1 MESGESKRGLRRR
14 GEGNSKVH
22 RTRDLKVQ
30 NRWVGSDDDLSFG
43 LILVKCVV
51 ILAGRKDLSFF
62 FVLLA
67 NRSVEMFIL
76 LFVVVGLAVMINI
89 MVGLNVV
96 ENDMRL

>member
-1 MESGESKRGLRRR
+1 M
-14 GEGNSKVH
+14 
-22 RTRDLKVQ
+22 
-30 NRWVGSDDDLSFG
+30 SFG

-67 NRSVEMFIL
+67 NRSVEMFKL